1 VLIVV
6 PLGILWV
13 AAVAIVLLDG
23 RQRWVGAV
31 AITALAAALVA
42 LLWLTSDILREGP
55 SGTIAGGWPV
65 GVGIALRADALGV
78 LFAVLS
84 LGVLLIALTYEVLG
98 GVRTRTFPALVLF
111 LATGLTGVFLTG
123 DAFNFYVFFEIAMI
137 SAYVLTGYGE
147 RSRQLR
153 AAMIFAVVNLLG
165 SVFFLISV
173 AALYHITGTLDM
185 HGIASRVRVVDENPA
200 IITATLLFVAF
211 SVKLGLFPF
220 HFWLPAVYTGTRP
233 AVAAILSGAL
243 ANIGSYGLL
252 RFGADILPR
261 EVALGA
267 PALML
272 LGVMSVIYG
281 ALQAVSRHNAA
292 EVLAYSAIGQV
303 GYVMLALAIGG
314 PVGYAAVV
322 LYAVINALN
331 KTLLFLAAGLRGWLV
346 GAAFVVG
353 ALSVVGVPPAAGFIG
368 KAALFRT
375 GLAAGETVTAI
386 AVVGFV
392 FLGGALSFVY
402 MLQIYQRRYRAPR
415 GEPGPSSLLTRRL
428 LVLALA
434 VFIVALGVWPEPLL
448 ALSQYAA
455 EVLPRRLP

>member
-1 VLIVV
+1 MIVL
-6 PLGILWV
+6 PLAMLWLAGV
-13 AAVAIVLLDG
+13 AVALLDG
-23 RQRWVGAV
+23 RRRWVGWGAV
-31 AITALAAALVA
+31 AALAAGLAALI
-42 LLWLTSDILREGP
+42 WLTSTVLREGP
-55 SGTIAGGWPV
+55 VATIAGGWPV

-78 LFAVLS
+78 VFAVLS
-84 LGVLLIALTYEVLG
+84 LSVLLIALTYEVLG

-123 DAFNFYVFFEIAMI
+123 DAFNFYVFFEISMI

-165 SVFFLISV
+165 SVIFLIAV
-173 AALYHITGTLDM
+173 AALYHVTGTLDM
-185 HGIASRVRVVDENPA
+185 RGIASRIRVVDENPA
-200 IITATLLFVAF
+200 IITASLLFVAF

-243 ANIGSYGLL
+243 ANIGAYGLL
-252 RFGADILPR
+252 RFGAGLLTR

-267 PALML
+267 PVLLL
-272 LGVMSVIYG
+272 LGTASAIYG
-281 ALQAVSRHNAA
+281 ALQALSRRNAD

-303 GYVMLALAIGG
+303 GYVMIALGIGG
-314 PVGYAAVV
+314 PVGYGAAV

-331 KTLLFLAAGLRGWLV
+331 KTLLFLTAGLRGWLV
-346 GAAFVVG
+346 GAAFVIG
-353 ALSVVGVPPAAGFIG
+353 AFSVVGVPPAAGFFG
-368 KAALFRT
+368 KAALFQA
-375 GLAAGETVTAI
+375 GLAAEDGATAI
-386 AVVGFV
+386 AVVGLV

-402 MLQIYQRRYRAPR
+402 MFQVYQRRYWAPHA
-415 GEPGPSSLLTRRL
+415 PSGPPSLWPRRL
-428 LVLALA
+428 LVMAVAAL
-434 VFIVALGVWPEPLL
+434 IVALGIWPEPLL
-448 ALSQYAA
+448 VLSARAA